1 MKLAALAAVSV
12 LVAQASAD
20 PVRVTVDC
28 EQYGRTKACP
38 AFLFGFIDA
47 NKAMLQS
54 PRSAADVVVY
64 ASASQVALVDR
75 MHLRF
80 VGTIQG
86 APPVIELDVDL
97 DTRGTD
103 DEQRAQLEPAFLRG
117 MALYVAARY
126 PDSVKVTIEPPEE
139 KETKAPSTTPWGL
152 SISLGGFANRTE
164 RYKSANGYGEVEL
177 TYTTKDVRAL
187 AEISASYG
195 LNYQPPL
202 MLDDGTEVSLD
213 TRLWTFGGGG
223 GGGYLL
229 NPCWSMGAVVKG
241 VREDPK
247 GQYRYLTQ
255 AFAGIEWDRYPADD
269 PRGNRLAVLYKAG
282 AHVERYNIR
291 NEIGE
296 RFAAYPYHGLI
307 ASGSLRKDKVT
318 VGLSLSAQAE
328 VLKPARRHSLSASPY
343 FEVQVG
349 AHIDLNASFS
359 ITKREL
365 PGPDES
371 QIDPSDYALLSR
383 LSYAEPLSI
392 NGSLNV
398 TIHWD
403 RTNGARNDRLED
415 L

>member
-1 MKLAALAAVSV
+1 VKLAAVAVASIVAAT
-12 LVAQASAD
+12 AAAD

-28 EQYGRTKACP
+28 EQHGRTKACP
-38 AFLFGFIDA
+38 AFLLGFIDA

-54 PRSAADVVVY
+54 PRSAADVVIY
-64 ASASQVALVDR
+64 ASANEVALVDR

-80 VGTIQG
+80 VGKIPG

-117 MALYVAARY
+117 MALYVAARF

-139 KETKAPSTTPWGL
+139 AETAKPSTTPWGL
-152 SISLGGFANRTE
+152 SISLGGFGNRTE

-177 TYTTKDVRAL
+177 TYTTKDVRMIS
-187 AEISASYG
+187 EISGSYG
-195 LNYQPPL
+195 LNFQPPL
-202 MLDDGTEVSLD
+202 VLDDGTEVSLD
-213 TRLWTFGGGG
+213 TRQWSFGGGTG
-223 GGGYLL
+223 AGYLL
-229 NPCWSMGAVVKG
+229 NQCWSVGAVVKA

-255 AFAGIEWDRYPADD
+255 SFAGIEWDRYPADD

-291 NEIGE
+291 NELGE

-307 ASGSLRKDKVT
+307 ASGSVRKDKVT
-318 VGLSLSAQAE
+318 VGLSLTAQAE
-328 VLKPARRHSLSASPY
+328 VLKPQRRHSLSASPY
-343 FEVQVG
+343 IEVQLG
-349 AHIDLNASFS
+349 AHVDLNASFS

-365 PGPDES
+365 PAPDES

>member
-1 MKLAALAAVSV
+1 MKLAALAFLGA
-12 LVAQASAD
+12 LAATASAG
-20 PVRVTVDC
+20 PVRVTVEC

-38 AFLFGFIDA
+38 AFLLGFIDA

-54 PRSAADVVVY
+54 PRSDADVVVY
-64 ASASQVALVDR
+64 ASANEVALVDR

-80 VGTIQG
+80 VGAIQG
-86 APPVIELDVDL
+86 APPVIELDVDV

-126 PDSVKVTIEPPEE
+126 PDSVKVVIEPPEE
-139 KETKAPSTTPWGL
+139 TATATPSTTPWGL
-152 SISLGGFANRTE
+152 SISFGGSGNRTE
-164 RYKSANGYGEVEL
+164 RFKSASGYGEIET
-177 TYTTKDVRAL
+177 TYTTRRVRMVSAL
-187 AEISASYG
+187 NASYG
-195 LNYQPPL
+195 LNFQPPL
-202 MLDDGTEVSLD
+202 VLEDGTEVSLD
-213 TRLWTFGGGG
+213 TRQWSFGGGAG
-223 GGGYLL
+223 AGYLM
-229 NPCWSMGAVVKG
+229 NDCWSAGAVARAM
-241 VREDPK
+241 REDPK
-247 GQYRYLTQ
+247 GQHHYLVQ
-255 AFAGIEWDRYPADD
+255 SFAGIEWDKYAADD

-291 NEIGE
+291 NKLGE
-296 RFAAYPYHGLI
+296 RFAAYPYHALI

-328 VLKPARRHSLSASPY
+328 MFDPERRHSLSASPY
-343 FEVQVG
+343 VEVQLG
-349 AHIDLNASFS
+349 AHVDLSASFS

-371 QIDPSDYALLSR
+371 QIDPSDFALLSR
-383 LSYAEPLSI
+383 LSYAEPLAI
-392 NGSLNV
+392 NGSLNL

>member
-1 MKLAALAAVSV
+1 VKLAALAAVS
-12 LVAQASAD
+12 LLAARASAD

-38 AFLFGFIDA
+38 AFLLGFVDA

-54 PRSAADVVVY
+54 PRATADVVIY
-64 ASASQVALVDR
+64 ASANEVALVDR

-80 VGTIQG
+80 VGTIRG

-126 PDSVKVTIEPPEE
+126 PDSVKVTIDPPDE
-139 KETKAPSTTPWGL
+139 KTTAAPSTTPWGL
-152 SISLGGFANRTE
+152 SISLGGFGNRTQ
-164 RYKSANGYGEVEL
+164 RFQSANGYGEIEA
-177 TYTTKDVRAL
+177 TYTAKDVRMI
-187 AEISASYG
+187 AEVSGSYG
-195 LNYQPPL
+195 LNLQPPL
-202 MLDDGTEVSLD
+202 VLEDGSEVSLD
-213 TRLWTFGGGG
+213 TSQWSFGGGAG
-223 GGGYLL
+223 AGVLL
-229 NPCWSMGAVVKG
+229 NPCWSVGAVVRG
-241 VREDPK
+241 QRDDPK

-255 AFAGIEWDRYPADD
+255 SFAGIEWDRYPADD

-282 AHVERYNIR
+282 AHVERYNIV
-291 NEIGE
+291 NVLGE
-296 RFAAYPYHGLI
+296 RFAAYPYHGLV
-307 ASGSLRKDKVT
+307 ASGSLRKDKVAI
-318 VGLSLSAQAE
+318 GLSLSALAE
-328 VLKPARRHSLSASPY
+328 VLKPQRRHSLSASPY
-343 FEVQVG
+343 VEVQLG
-349 AHIDLNASFS
+349 ARVDLNASFS

-365 PGPDES
+365 PGPDET
-371 QIDPSDYALLSR
+371 QIDPSDFALLSR

-392 NGSLNV
+392 NGSLNL

>member
-1 MKLAALAAVSV
+1 MKLAALAVVSV
-12 LVAQASAD
+12 FAASASAD

-28 EQYGRTKACP
+28 EQHGRTKACP
-38 AFLFGFIDA
+38 AFLLGFIDA

-54 PRSAADVVVY
+54 PRSAADVVIY
-64 ASASQVALVDR
+64 ASASEVALVDR

-80 VGTIQG
+80 VSTMQG

-139 KETKAPSTTPWGL
+139 KEIAAPKTTPWGL
-152 SISLGGFANRTE
+152 SISFGGFGNRTE
-164 RYKSANGYGEVEL
+164 RYKSANGYGEIEA
-177 TYTTKDVRAL
+177 TYTTRNVRMIT
-187 AEISASYG
+187 EVSGSYG
-195 LNYQPPL
+195 LNFQPPL
-202 MLDDGTEVSLD
+202 VLEDGTEVSLD
-213 TRLWTFGGGG
+213 TRQWSFGGGT

-229 NPCWSMGAVVKG
+229 NDCWSVGAVVKA

-255 AFAGIEWDRYPADD
+255 TFAGIEWDRYPADD

-291 NEIGE
+291 NELGE

-307 ASGSLRKDKVT
+307 ASGSLRKDKVS
-318 VGLSLSAQAE
+318 VGLSLTAQAE
-328 VLKPARRHSLSASPY
+328 VLKPQRRHSLSASPY
-343 FEVQVG
+343 VEVQLG
-349 AHIDLNASFS
+349 AHVDLNASFS

-383 LSYAEPLSI
+383 LSYAEPLAL
-392 NGSLNV
+392 NGSLNL